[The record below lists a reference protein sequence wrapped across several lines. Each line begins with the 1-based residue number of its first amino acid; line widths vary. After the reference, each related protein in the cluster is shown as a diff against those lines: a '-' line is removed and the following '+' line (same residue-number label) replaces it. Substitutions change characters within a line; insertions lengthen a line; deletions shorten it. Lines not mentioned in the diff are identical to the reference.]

1 MPDITSFLE
10 QAVPRE
16 LEVQVCLAGDAA
28 SDVDAL
34 QAELDALAGWQPTSM
49 GDVSPAR
56 EILGRLE
63 AAQQRFRDA
72 TFTFRFKA
80 LGHISYNALIAAH
93 PPASPHGPP
102 YDPATFLPALLV
114 ACCAEPTLTGQQV
127 TMLLERVN
135 DGTAQALFAAAIAV
149 NEEITPVPF

>member
-28 SDVDAL
+28 ADIDAL
-34 QAELDALAGWQPTSM
+34 QGELDGLAGWQPTSM
-49 GDVSPAR
+49 GDVNPAR

-63 AAQQRFRDA
+63 DARQRVRAA

-80 LGHISYNALIAAH
+80 LGHISYSGLIAAH
-93 PPASPHGPP
+93 PPASPQGPP

-114 ACCAEPTLTGQQV
+114 ACCAEPALTSQQV
-127 TMLLERVN
+127 VMLLEKVN

-149 NEEITPVPF
+149 NEEVTPVPF